1 MRSFLAT
8 PTSDEELLNE
18 MNLATSETDETSSKL
33 RTGAVKK
40 VTINECSQAV
50 SHDDLSPILEGIELL
65 RKQMSEM
72 QGAQA
77 EQGGGARRKDE
88 RRDDNRGSSTGRDDR
103 KVYTPSRVYKCKKC
117 KEENAFRCQHCFNCG
132 SEQHQARN
140 CDQKNEERLQRK

>member
-1 MRSFLAT
+1 MRSFLAA

-40 VTINECSQAV
+40 VTINECRQAV

-77 EQGGGARRKDE
+77 EQGSGARRKDE
-88 RRDDNRGSSTGRDDR
+88 RRDGNQENITGRDD
-103 KVYTPSRVYKCKKC
+103 KKPYTPYRVYKCKKC
-117 KEENAFRCQHCFNCG
+117 IETNAFRCQHCFSCG
-132 SEQHQARN
+132 SEHHQARN